1 MFTSNS
7 SPTCSPSKQ
16 KRGQGIGW
24 ERDRVKGDR
33 QRERA
38 ERQRGKG
45 ERQRERGERQR
56 ERGAIEGK
64 RTGTERQ
71 TGGHTTKQRILV
83 HTEQQVPGEHIL
95 HSQENTFSTRRTHS
109 TYNQTRILVYP
120 EQQVPGEHILH
131 SQENTFYI
139 QPNKDLSVPRTAGEL
154 QRACGSG
161 KRGLLTWQKRPT
173 GCVSGKRGPYLYG
186 KRGLLTWQ
194 KRATYTAKETCR
206 MRKRQKRPT
215 CMAKEA
221 YLYGKRGLL
230 VWQKRATYTAKETC
244 RMRSSTQQGFG
255 VCVE

>member
-83 HTEQQVPGEHIL
+83 HT
-95 HSQENTFSTRRTHS
+95 
-109 TYNQTRILVYP
+109 

-230 VWQKRATYTAKETC
+230 TWQKRATYTAKETC